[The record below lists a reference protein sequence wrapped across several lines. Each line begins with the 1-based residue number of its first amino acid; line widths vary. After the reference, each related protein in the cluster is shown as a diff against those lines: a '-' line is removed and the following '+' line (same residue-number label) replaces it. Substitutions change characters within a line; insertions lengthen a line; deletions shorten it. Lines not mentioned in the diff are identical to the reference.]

1 MHDFPRLDGTTENGC
16 QDFKPARLPLFAL
29 RGAHLLAF
37 APRPPP
43 PPTDRG
49 ALTKRGPTATAM
61 AIGGSTVHVAEPP
74 RSSRRSPAPP
84 IPAVRAAGA
93 GPVRVPGPSAF
104 LFVVAVGPR
113 VAGRLQPKRQPITRG
128 GSPTLRSAA
137 AVRNAAPRYRHS
149 LRWRRPAARRWRR
162 TPSRRRRGRTR
173 CCRRARAR
181 TTSNSSNEQA
191 LSLGVPDPAWVVHAH
206 ADGPPHLTTKR
217 SCSACSRNMLFLRPR
232 PQPGPRQSTSQR
244 SAWAPTPRR
253 ELRMRRISSTS
264 SCRGRCTG
272 SSVPQKTRSSSTSSA
287 WQWRYTKSLV
297 RIMLDHRRRSRV
309 PR

>member
-1 MHDFPRLDGTTENGC
+1 MHDFPRLDGTTANGC
-16 QDFKPARLPLFAL
+16 QDSKPARLPLFAL

-43 PPTDRG
+43 PPTERG
-49 ALTKRGPTATAM
+49 ALTNAGPSPPPS

-74 RSSRRSPAPP
+74 RSSRRSTAPP
-84 IPAVRAAGA
+84 PWEFPTFRAACS
-93 GPVRVPGPSAF
+93 GPVRLPAPGAF

-113 VAGRLQPKRQPITRG
+113 GPN
-128 GSPTLRSAA
+128 RSATDPPQRVTDA
-137 AVRNAAPRYRHS
+137 AVGRGRPERRSSTAL

-191 LSLGVPDPAWVVHAH
+191 HSLGVPDPAWVVHAH

-232 PQPGPRQSTSQR
+232 PQPGPRRSTSQR